1 MIMNKEIEV
10 LIVEDSESDAEMI
23 IRALKKNNFANRL
36 FHVSD
41 GVEALD
47 FLFGEG
53 EYSDRQI
60 AHTLK
65 VILLDLKMPKLNGKE
80 VLLKIKGDIRTKKIP
95 VVMLTSSKE
104 DPDIQECYDLGA
116 NGYVVK
122 PVEFSDFQ
130 KTITNLGLFWL
141 LINEPPL

>member
-1 MIMNKEIEV
+1 MNKEIEV

-53 EYSDRQI
+53 EYADRQI

-80 VLLKIKGDIRTKKIP
+80 VLLKIKGNQRTKKIP

-122 PVEFSDFQ
+122 PVEFSEFQ

-141 LINEPPL
+141 LVNEPPL

>member
-1 MIMNKEIEV
+1 MNKEIDV
-10 LIVEDSESDAEMI
+10 LIVEDSESDAEMT

-41 GVEALD
+41 GAEALD
-47 FLFGEG
+47 FLFAEG
-53 EYSDRQI
+53 EYSNREVAQ
-60 AHTLK
+60 TLK

-80 VLLKIKGDIRTKKIP
+80 VLLKIKGDLRTKKIP

-122 PVEFSDFQ
+122 PVEFSEFQ

-141 LINEPPL
+141 MVNEPPQ

>member
-1 MIMNKEIEV
+1 MNKEIEV

-53 EYSDRQI
+53 EYADRQI

-80 VLLKIKGDIRTKKIP
+80 VLLKIKGDQRTKKIP

-122 PVEFSDFQ
+122 PVEFSEFQ

-141 LINEPPL
+141 LVNEPPL